1 MLQHLTVENL
11 ALFDEVTAS
20 FEPGLNVLTGPT
32 GAGKSLL
39 IRALR
44 LTLGDRA
51 DYDLLPAGKEARMAA
66 RFRAPDSFV
75 WPEDLEPDDTILVRR
90 RLTTNQRSV
99 SSLNDHQVRLK
110 TLREHRTRLVDF
122 HGQHEDQ
129 AVFQSGFARRMLDRY
144 GDYAEELDDYRSC
157 YRRLREREEKLGSLQ
172 GGEAS
177 PDERK
182 ELLRYQVR
190 ELETFDPGEE
200 EWEAIERRRERL
212 ESVGAIEEALN
223 ESLDRLEGEAGIT
236 RGIAAVEDR
245 LEAVVQF
252 HDELEEW
259 LEELPDLRATLEELR
274 RQLREVREDLPA
286 GQETFEEIMDR
297 RGEWTRLARKHDV
310 QPESLHDRYRS
321 LKDELESLERR
332 EKRIEAL
339 RDQIEQDRAELRD
352 RAETLRACRR
362 RAAQRLAEDVGER
375 LRRLNLEQSHFEVV
389 VEPREEPGPH
399 GGDDVEWLFSSHEA
413 HEPGPLRK
421 RVSGGEISRV
431 LLALKTALAEAD
443 ETPVLV
449 FDEVDAGISGE
460 EAGRMGEVLSELARY
475 HQVICITH
483 LPLVAARADH
493 HLRLSRRDDEDGA
506 RIRVDS
512 LDEAGRID
520 EMSRLLS
527 GDETSEASRRQ
538 AEELLGT
545 A

>member
-1 MLQHLTVENL
+1 MLQHLAVENL
-11 ALFDEVTAS
+11 ALFDDVTAS

-51 DYDLLPAGKEARMAA
+51 DYDLLPEGKEARMAA
-66 RFRAPDSFV
+66 RFRAPDSFS
-75 WPEDLEPDDTILVRR
+75 WPEEVEPEETIVVRR

-99 SSLNDHQVRLK
+99 SSLNDHQVNLK
-110 TLREHRTRLVDF
+110 TLREHRARLVDF

-129 AVFQSGFARRMLDRY
+129 AVFRPGFARRSLDRY
-144 GDYAEELDDYRSC
+144 GDYGEELEDYRAC
-157 YRRLREREEKLGSLQ
+157 YRRLREREDELESLQ
-172 GGEAS
+172 GGETH
-177 PDERK
+177 PDQRK
-182 ELLRYQVR
+182 ELLHYQVR
-190 ELETFDPGEE
+190 ELEEFDPGEE
-200 EWEAIERRRERL
+200 EWENIERRRERL
-212 ESVGAIEEALN
+212 ESVEAIEEALN
-223 ESLDRLEGEAGIT
+223 ESLDCLEGETGIT
-236 RGIAAVEDR
+236 RRMSTVEDR
-245 LEAVVQF
+245 LETVAQF
-252 HDELEEW
+252 HGELGEWLDELP
-259 LEELPDLRATLEELR
+259 ELRTTLEELR
-274 RQLREVREDLPA
+274 RQLREVREDLPS
-286 GQETFEEIMDR
+286 GQETFDELLDR

-310 QPESLHDRYRS
+310 QPESLHGRYRS
-321 LKDELESLERR
+321 LKEELESLERR
-332 EKRIEAL
+332 EKRIDSL
-339 RDQIEQDRAELRD
+339 REQIQQDRDDLAD

-362 RAAQRLAEDVGER
+362 RAADRLAEDVGQR
-375 LRRLNLEQSHFEVV
+375 LKRLNLEQSHFEVV
-389 VEPREEPGPH
+389 VRPREEPGPH
-399 GGDDVEWLFSSHEA
+399 GADDVEWLFSSHGA

-493 HLRLSRRDDEDGA
+493 HLRLNRRDDEEGA

-538 AEELLGT
+538 AEELLRT